1 VSSAASRWIRAT
13 TRITYVSVGASG
25 DYEVFRE
32 GQSPQSKRADELA
45 FAQDAHAQ
53 LLPNLLIHFRW
64 AA

>member
-32 GQSPQSKRADELA
+32 GQSPQSKRADELVL
-45 FAQDAHAQ
+45 AQDAQ
-53 LLPNLLIHFRW
+53 LLPNLLIYFRW
-64 AA
+64 TA